1 MKRTICLLMSLGGCL
16 MGVVGAEGEQYRSK
30 DGAFTLMPPKGW
42 RLVEGEKNQPL
53 VTFHGP
59 QDPQWNVAFVVT
71 KEKVLT
77 GLTATDYTR
86 ESEKTL
92 KKMLPDF
99 KVLSRKSL
107 TLDKQKARDILYTH
121 TVQLPTRQPLTVTV
135 RAYAVIYEGYAY
147 NFVFRAPAQVYEK
160 YVKEFESMVL
170 SVKWVREEEKK
181 KEKKE
186 EKK

>member
-1 MKRTICLLMSLGGCL
+1 VKRAICWVVALSGCLLGM
-16 MGVVGAEGEQYRSK
+16 VGAEGGTYRSK
-30 DGAFTLMPPKGW
+30 DEAFTLTPPKDW
-42 RLVEGEKNQPL
+42 RVVEGEKNQPL

-59 QDPQWNVAFVVT
+59 QDRWNVAFVVT

-77 GLTATDYTR
+77 GFTATDYTR
-86 ESEKTL
+86 ESEKAL

-107 TLDKQKARDILYTH
+107 TLDKEKARDILYTH
-121 TVQLPTRQPLTVTV
+121 TVQLPAQQPITVTV
-135 RAYAVIYEGYAY
+135 RAYAVLHGGYAY
-147 NFVFRAPAQVYEK
+147 NFVFRAPPQVYEK

-170 SVKWVREEEKK
+170 SVKWMRGEE
-181 KEKKE
+181 EKKE